1 MDVCAGLWAVVS
13 GCPFL
18 CIEGFGE
25 AEIEGQLGNG
35 LPAKD
40 EVRSNRLSLWKSG
53 YERYDGMIQFCLE
66 HAEVEDYAKYYEQW
80 DQETFCNVALTL
92 IHQADKA
99 LMSLLKKME
108 ADFLKEGGVK
118 ERMFAARKDQRGF

>member
-25 AEIEGQLGNG
+25 AEIEGQLRDG

-40 EVRSNRLSLWKSG
+40 EVRPATETVGR
-53 YERYDGMIQFCLE
+53 RDGESIKDVVLVEVNAVGPFAGVEGLNSESQSYWILE
-66 HAEVEDYAKYYEQW
+66 
-80 DQETFCNVALTL
+80 
-92 IHQADKA
+92 I
-99 LMSLLKKME
+99 
-108 ADFLKEGGVK
+108 G
-118 ERMFAARKDQRGF
+118 

>member
-25 AEIEGQLGNG
+25 AEIEGQLRDG

-40 EVRSNRLSLWKSG
+40 EVRPATETVGRRNGESIKDVVLVEVNAIGPFAGVEGLK
-53 YERYDGMIQFCLE
+53 
-66 HAEVEDYAKYYEQW
+66 AEAQ
-80 DQETFCNVALTL
+80 
-92 IHQADKA
+92 
-99 LMSLLKKME
+99 
-108 ADFLKEGGVK
+108 G
-118 ERMFAARKDQRGF
+118 

>member
-25 AEIEGQLGNG
+25 AEIEGQAGKG

-40 EVRSNRLSLWKSG
+40 EVRSTTETVGRRNGEGIKDVVLVEVDTIRPFAGVEGLNSESQSYWILDIGHWRLEIIRNIL
-53 YERYDGMIQFCLE
+53 R
-66 HAEVEDYAKYYEQW
+66 
-80 DQETFCNVALTL
+80 
-92 IHQADKA
+92 KA
-99 LMSLLKKME
+99 YSVWN
-108 ADFLKEGGVK
+108 G
-118 ERMFAARKDQRGF
+118 